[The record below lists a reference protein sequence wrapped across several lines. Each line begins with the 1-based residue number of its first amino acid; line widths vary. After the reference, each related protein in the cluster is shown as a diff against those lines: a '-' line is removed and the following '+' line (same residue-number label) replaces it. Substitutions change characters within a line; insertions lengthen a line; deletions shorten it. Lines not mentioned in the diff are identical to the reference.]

1 MTSGWGWSLSQGP
14 MSTQL
19 GSGFGPWYWDGS
31 KSVVGRGD
39 GERDGNQSGGG
50 SRESGH
56 SQKSWKGIGG
66 DGGSA
71 SLLSF
76 RPKLIL
82 LIAAGSLW

>member
-1 MTSGWGWSLSQGP
+1 

-19 GSGFGPWYWDGS
+19 GSGFGPWYWDVS

-39 GERDGNQSGGG
+39 GERDGSRSGGG

-66 DGGSA
+66 DGESA
-71 SLLSF
+71 FLPSPRS
-76 RPKLIL
+76 RLIL
-82 LIAAGSLW
+82 LIAAGSL

>member
-1 MTSGWGWSLSQGP
+1 MTSGRGWSLSQGP

-19 GSGFGPWYWDGS
+19 GSGCGPWYRDGS

-39 GERDGNQSGGG
+39 EGRDGNWSGGG

-66 DGGSA
+66 DGESA
-71 SLLSF
+71 FLLSF
-76 RPKLIL
+76 RPRLIL